1 MGKDIKNT
9 TSSITRRLSNIAD
22 TIIVTYFA
30 FNIWPIGV
38 VVGGKGSSAIAGG
51 VIGAFLGLAGGAAI
65 ADDKYSVII
74 GAAVGAVIGGSV
86 AVMLFCKLKDKGNAQ
101 PASVPNSDGESNT
114 ANNRYYTKFK

>member
-38 VVGGKGSSAIAGG
+38 VVGGKGSS
-51 VIGAFLGLAGGAAI
+51 AI